1 MISFPASNS
10 KNKKDESMFIILCG
24 IGKTGNKIYII
35 RIDCKNAVTAQ
46 WFFFYTEILG
56 EGGGGG

>member
-1 MISFPASNS
+1 MIPFPASNS
-10 KNKKDESMFIILCG
+10 KNKKDDSMFIILCG

-46 WFFFYTEILG
+46 WFFLHRDI
-56 EGGGGG
+56 GGGGKGG